1 VNKSEQSKTLITKK
15 KKTFKDLLKSF
26 RVQKEL
32 WIICLIALVWVVVF
46 CYIPMLGNWIA
57 FFSYTPGKTMADSTF
72 VGLKYFKRFFSLPDV
87 WRILRNTLAI
97 STLNLTIGFAVPI
110 AFALLLNE
118 LRNGFFKRFIQTIS
132 YMPHFVSW
140 VVVASLMFTLLGSD
154 GIINEGLIK
163 IGLLKEAVPFLNKA
177 GLFWGI
183 LTSANIWKG
192 RGWSAI
198 IYISAIA
205 GVDGELYDAGSVDG
219 LGRFGKVWHITLPG
233 IANTIILLFILGIGN
248 ILSAGFEQQL
258 LLGNTMTQET
268 YEVID
273 TYVYRYGV
281 QMGNYSFATA
291 VGLMKS
297 VFGFGLVLL
306 ANKLSKKFTDMQLF

>member
-1 VNKSEQSKTLITKK
+1 MFKKTDQTQKIKTKK
-15 KKTFKDLLKSF
+15 STFKDLLKSF
-26 RVQKEL
+26 WIQKEL
-32 WIICLIALVWVVVF
+32 WLICLVALVWVIIF
-46 CYIPMLGNWIA
+46 CYIPMFGNWIA
-57 FFSYTPGKTMADSTF
+57 FFSYTPGKTLGNSEF
-72 VGLKYFKRFFSLPDV
+72 VGLKYFARFFSLPDV
-87 WRILRNTLAI
+87 KQIMRNTLAI

-110 AFALLLNE
+110 VFSLLLNE
-118 LRNGFFKRFIQTIS
+118 LRNGYFKKFIQTVS

-140 VVVASLMFTLLGSD
+140 VVVASIMFTLLGAD
-154 GIINEGLIK
+154 GILNDILLKLGLIK
-163 IGLLKEAVPFLNKA
+163 EAIPFLNRPD
-177 GLFWGI
+177 LFWGLI
-183 LTSANIWKG
+183 TSANIWKG
-192 RGWSAI
+192 MGWSAI

-219 LGRFGKVWHITLPG
+219 LGRFGKAWHITLPG

-297 VFGFGLVLL
+297 AFGFGLVLL